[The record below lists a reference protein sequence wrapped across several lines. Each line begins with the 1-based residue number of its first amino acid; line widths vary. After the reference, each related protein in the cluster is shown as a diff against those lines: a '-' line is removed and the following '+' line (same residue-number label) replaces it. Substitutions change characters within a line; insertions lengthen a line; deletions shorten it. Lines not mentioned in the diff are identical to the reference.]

1 MKKNNQTPQ
10 RLQKAMAGWGIAS
23 RRHAEELIRQGL
35 VKVNGLKVDQPGLKV
50 MPSDIIEVNGNT
62 YVGEKEEKCFHY
74 FLLHKPVGVI
84 TSVTDPRGRKTV
96 MDILGK
102 DIPRRIYPVGRLDYD
117 TSGLL
122 LLTNDGELA
131 FRLTHPSYGV
141 EKSYRVWING
151 SIPKEIIEVLENGV
165 LLEDGL
171 TSPAKIKRVKDYK
184 KGNGPGV
191 VEITIHEGKNRQ
203 VRRMFAKVGYP
214 VERLQ
219 RIAFGPIKLD
229 RNLRAGD
236 YRYLEKSEV
245 RSLKR
250 VVGLEDLER
259 DDENKNQ

>member
-1 MKKNNQTPQ
+1 MKKTNQAPR
-10 RLQKAMAGWGIAS
+10 RLQKAMAELGIAS
-23 RRHAEELIRQGL
+23 RRHAEELIKQGL
-35 VKVNGLKVDQPGLKV
+35 VKVNGLKVDQPGFKV
-50 MPSDIIEVNGNT
+50 VPSDIIEVNGNT
-62 YVGEKEEKCFHY
+62 YGGEKEDKHFLY
-74 FLLHKPVGVI
+74 LLLHKPVGVI
-84 TSVTDPRGRKTV
+84 TSVRDPRGRKTV

-102 DIPRRIYPVGRLDYD
+102 DIPGRIYPVGRLDYD

-122 LLTNDGELA
+122 LLTNDGELT

-151 SIPKEIIEVLENGV
+151 SIPKEAIAALENGV
-165 LLEDGL
+165 MLEDGL
-171 TSPAKIKRVKDYK
+171 TSPAKIKIVKDYK
-184 KGNGPGV
+184 KGNVPSV

-229 RNLRAGD
+229 RNLKAGD
-236 YRYLEKSEV
+236 YRYLRKSEV

-250 VVGLEDLER
+250 VVGLEDPER